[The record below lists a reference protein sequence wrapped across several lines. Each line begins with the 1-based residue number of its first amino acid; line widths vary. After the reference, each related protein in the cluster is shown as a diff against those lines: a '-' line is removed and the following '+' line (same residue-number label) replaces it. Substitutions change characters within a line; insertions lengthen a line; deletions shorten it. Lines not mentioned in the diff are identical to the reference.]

1 MLEYRGSEYEPYHFR
16 YVLRLFRRVCADRYT
31 LFSKRAGFL
40 WVFHRLKVTQCFGLS
55 ILCRLVRRRRC
66 RFICAF
72 SLQVSLC
79 INSQKE

>member
-16 YVLRLFRRVCADRYT
+16 YVLRLFRRVCADCYT

-55 ILCRLVRRRRC
+55 ILRRLVRRRR
-66 RFICAF
+66 RFVSFALLVYK
-72 SLQVSLC
+72 SLFV
-79 INSQKE
+79 